1 MKKIVKRILGSLLPL
16 VLAFVFVAGTF
27 EVCEMLGTP
36 GVASYVLGS
45 DGGSSPAPAPAPS
58 KKSKKKKKVVK
69 QENTITI
76 SGNTVEVSA
85 VKVKKKTQTI
95 KRKTAIV
102 VASAKGKVTYKKKS
116 GNKKITVNKKNGNIT
131 AKKGLKAGTYN
142 VKVSAT
148 AAGNSKFKKKT
159 VTTIVTVKVL
169 KPANPMIVTAKE
181 ITVTGAELESAAKT
195 IPVSDAVTVQDAK
208 GAVTYVKTSGD
219 EGISVEGDK
228 IVISTGLAQGTHT
241 FELEVTAAGDAG
253 FEPGTKYVQITVTVN

>member
-85 VKVKKKTQTI
+85 VKVKKKAQTI
-95 KRKTAIV
+95 KRKYAIV
-102 VASAKGKVTYKKKS
+102 VADAKGKVTYKKKS
-116 GNKKITVNKKNGNIT
+116 GNKKITVNKSGNIT

-159 VTTIVTVKVL
+159 VTTIVTVKVV

-253 FEPGTKYVQITVTVN
+253 FEPGTKYVQITVAVN

>member
-1 MKKIVKRILGSLLPL
+1 MKKIFKRVLGSLLPL

-36 GVASYVLGS
+36 GVAICGLA
-45 DGGSSPAPAPAPS
+45 SSGDYTP
-58 KKSKKKKKVVK
+58 KNKKKVVK
-69 QENTITI
+69 KENTIKI
-76 SGNTVEVSA
+76 SGNTVEIPVT
-85 VKVKKKTQTI
+85 KVKKKTQTI

-102 VASAKGKVTYKKKS
+102 VSSAKGKVTYKKKS

-159 VTTIVTVKVL
+159 VTTIVTVKVV

-228 IVISTGLAQGTHT
+228 IVISTGLAQGAHT
-241 FELEVTAAGDAG
+241 FELAVTAAGDAG
-253 FEPGTKYVQITVTVN
+253 FEPGTKYVQITITIN